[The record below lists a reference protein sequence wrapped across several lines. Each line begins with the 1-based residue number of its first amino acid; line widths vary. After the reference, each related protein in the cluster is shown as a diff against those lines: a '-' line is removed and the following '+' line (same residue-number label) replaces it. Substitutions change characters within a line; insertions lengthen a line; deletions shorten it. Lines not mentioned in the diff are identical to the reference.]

1 MRRFVRSVNPKQ
13 YYHKDKDNHK
23 NIILDVLLYPSSI
36 SFSGA
41 ENEWCAPRDSEIKS
55 ANQYI
60 NNKNLSWAT
69 PFSDWIGLQ
78 NNIVSSN
85 MDLESLS
92 KTNHNHI
99 SFSTAETDF
108 CLPYAKEKEKDKDI
122 IKYKNNSK
130 KNLYNNYGLNISFAT
145 PESDF
150 TTCDIKENNDKSI
163 TIEEALSP
171 STQARVLT
179 KADNTLHI
187 EHVNEA
193 WTRLCGY
200 TNENSYGKTLK
211 ILQGEHTNKHVAN
224 EFVSNLQKGKI
235 SEAIII
241 NYDKWGRGFHNHVK
255 ATPVISNDSGNIKT
269 THYLA
274 VLNDI
279 GEFNIN
285 DTKIKQINIY

>member
-1 MRRFVRSVNPKQ
+1 MNRFAHSLTSRRL
-13 YYHKDKDNHK
+13 NHK
-23 NIILDVLLYPSSI
+23 NIMVDVLLYPSSI

-55 ANQYI
+55 ANHYI

-69 PFSDWIGLQ
+69 PFSDWIGLK

-85 MDLESLS
+85 MEVESLL

-108 CLPYAKEKEKDKDI
+108 CLPYAKEKEI

-130 KNLYNNYGLNISFAT
+130 NNSKNNLYNNYDLNISFAT

-150 TTCDIKENNDKSI
+150 TTCDIKYMDEKTI

-179 KADNTLHI
+179 KADNTLLI
-187 EHVNEA
+187 EHVNES

-211 ILQGEHTNKHVAN
+211 MLQGEHTNKDIAN
-224 EFVSNLQKGKI
+224 EFVRNLQKGNT

-241 NYDKWGRGFHNHVK
+241 NYDKWGRGFYNHVK
-255 ATPVISNDSGNIKT
+255 ATPVISNVSGNIKI

-279 GEFNIN
+279 GEFKIN

>member
-1 MRRFVRSVNPKQ
+1 MSTPL
-13 YYHKDKDNHK
+13 KDKR
-23 NIILDVLLYPSSI
+23 ITLDVLLYPTSI

-41 ENEWCAPRDSEIKS
+41 ENEWCAPRDTEIKS
-55 ANQYI
+55 SNPYI

-69 PFSDWIGLQ
+69 PFSDWVGSK

-85 MDLESLS
+85 VELEAFR
-92 KTNHNHI
+92 KTNHNHNHNHI

-108 CLPYAKEKEKDKDI
+108 CLPYAKEKEI
-122 IKYKNNSK
+122 IKYKTNSK
-130 KNLYNNYGLNISFAT
+130 KNLYDNYGLNISFAT
-145 PESDF
+145 PDSDF
-150 TTCDIKENNDKSI
+150 TNYSIQDKDEKTI

-193 WTRLCGY
+193 WCRLCGY

-211 ILQGEHTNKHVAN
+211 LIQGEHTSKDIAN
-224 EFVSNLQKGKI
+224 RFVRNLQKGKT

-241 NYDKWGRGFHNHVK
+241 NYDKWGRGFYNHVK
-255 ATPVISNDSGNIKT
+255 ATPVISNDSGIIKT
-269 THYLA
+269 THYLS

-279 GEFNIN
+279 GEFKIN
-285 DTKIKQINIY
+285 DTHNKIKQMNIN

>member
-1 MRRFVRSVNPKQ
+1 MNRFAHSLRTRRL
-13 YYHKDKDNHK
+13 NHK
-23 NIILDVLLYPSSI
+23 NIMLDILLYPSSI

-55 ANQYI
+55 ANNYI

-69 PFSDWIGLQ
+69 PFSDWIGLK
-78 NNIVSSN
+78 NNIVSPK
-85 MDLESLS
+85 MELETFT

-108 CLPYAKEKEKDKDI
+108 CLPYVKEKEI

-130 KNLYNNYGLNISFAT
+130 KNLYNNYGLNISFST

-150 TTCDIKENNDKSI
+150 TSCYIKDNDEKTI

-211 ILQGEHTNKHVAN
+211 ILQGEHTNKDIAN
-224 EFVSNLQKGKI
+224 EFVCNLQKGKR

-279 GEFNIN
+279 GEFKIN
-285 DTKIKQINIY
+285 YAKIKQKNIY

>member
-1 MRRFVRSVNPKQ
+1 MNRYAHSLMATSL
-13 YYHKDKDNHK
+13 KDKK
-23 NIILDVLLYPSSI
+23 IILDTLLYPTSI
-36 SFSGA
+36 SFSGP

-55 ANQYI
+55 ANSYI

-69 PFSDWIGLQ
+69 PFSDWIGIQ
-78 NNIVSSN
+78 NNITSSN
-85 MDLESLS
+85 IEIVNLL
-92 KTNHNHI
+92 KTNHNHNHI

-108 CLPYAKEKEKDKDI
+108 CLPYAKEKEI
-122 IKYKNNSK
+122 IKYKDNSK
-130 KNLYNNYGLNISFAT
+130 KYIYNNYGLNISFAT

-150 TTCDIKENNDKSI
+150 TSFDIKNMDQKII

-171 STQARVLT
+171 SSQARVLT

-211 ILQGEHTNKHVAN
+211 ILQGEHTNKDIAN
-224 EFVSNLQKGKI
+224 EFVSNLQKGKA

-255 ATPVISNDSGNIKT
+255 ATPVISNVSGNIKT

-279 GEFNIN
+279 GEFKIN
-285 DTKIKQINIY
+285 DTDNKIKQININ

>member
-1 MRRFVRSVNPKQ
+1 MNRFAHSLRTRRL
-13 YYHKDKDNHK
+13 NHK
-23 NIILDVLLYPSSI
+23 NIMLDILLYPSSI

-55 ANQYI
+55 ANNYI

-69 PFSDWIGLQ
+69 PFSDWIGLK
-78 NNIVSSN
+78 NNIVSSK
-85 MDLESLS
+85 MELETFT

-108 CLPYAKEKEKDKDI
+108 CLPYAKEKEI

-130 KNLYNNYGLNISFAT
+130 KNLYNNYGLNISFST

-150 TTCDIKENNDKSI
+150 TSCYIKDNDEKTI

-211 ILQGEHTNKHVAN
+211 ILQGEHTNKDIAN
-224 EFVSNLQKGKI
+224 EFVSNLQKGKT

-279 GEFNIN
+279 GEFKIN
-285 DTKIKQINIY
+285 YAKIKQRNIY

>member
-1 MRRFVRSVNPKQ
+1 MNRYAHSLMSVSL
-13 YYHKDKDNHK
+13 KDKK
-23 NIILDVLLYPSSI
+23 ILLDTLLYPTSI

-55 ANQYI
+55 ANSYI

-69 PFSDWIGLQ
+69 PFSYWIGIQ
-78 NNIVSSN
+78 NNITSSN
-85 MDLESLS
+85 IEIVNLL

-108 CLPYAKEKEKDKDI
+108 CLPYAKEKEI
-122 IKYKNNSK
+122 IKYKDNSK
-130 KNLYNNYGLNISFAT
+130 KYIYNNYGLNISFAT

-150 TTCDIKENNDKSI
+150 TTCDINYNDEKTI
-163 TIEEALSP
+163 TIEEAISP

-211 ILQGEHTNKHVAN
+211 ILQGEHTNKDIAN
-224 EFVSNLQKGKI
+224 EFVSNLQKGKA

-255 ATPVISNDSGNIKT
+255 ATPVISNVSGNIKT

-279 GEFNIN
+279 GEFKIN
-285 DTKIKQINIY
+285 DTHNKIKQMNIN

>member
-1 MRRFVRSVNPKQ
+1 MNRFAHSLTSRRL
-13 YYHKDKDNHK
+13 NHK
-23 NIILDVLLYPSSI
+23 NIMLDILLYPSSI

-41 ENEWCAPRDSEIKS
+41 ENEWCAPRYSEIKS
-55 ANQYI
+55 ANNYI

-85 MDLESLS
+85 MELETFT

-108 CLPYAKEKEKDKDI
+108 CLPYTKEKEI

-130 KNLYNNYGLNISFAT
+130 KNLYNNYGLNISFST

-150 TTCDIKENNDKSI
+150 TGCDIKDNDEKTI

-211 ILQGEHTNKHVAN
+211 ILQGEHTNKDIAN
-224 EFVSNLQKGKI
+224 EFVSNLQKGKT

-279 GEFNIN
+279 GEFKIN

>member
-1 MRRFVRSVNPKQ
+1 MNRFAHSLRTRRL
-13 YYHKDKDNHK
+13 NHK
-23 NIILDVLLYPSSI
+23 NIMLDILLYPSSI

-55 ANQYI
+55 ANNYI

-69 PFSDWIGLQ
+69 PFSDWIGLK
-78 NNIVSSN
+78 NNIVSSK
-85 MDLESLS
+85 MELETFT

-108 CLPYAKEKEKDKDI
+108 CLPYAKEKEI

-150 TTCDIKENNDKSI
+150 TSCYIKDNDEKTI

>member
-1 MRRFVRSVNPKQ
+1 MNRFAHSLRTRRL
-13 YYHKDKDNHK
+13 NHK
-23 NIILDVLLYPSSI
+23 NIMLDILLYPSSI

-55 ANQYI
+55 ANNYI

-69 PFSDWIGLQ
+69 PFSDWIGLK
-78 NNIVSSN
+78 NNIVSSK
-85 MDLESLS
+85 MELETFT

-108 CLPYAKEKEKDKDI
+108 CLPYAKEKEI

-211 ILQGEHTNKHVAN
+211 ILQGEHTNKDIAN
-224 EFVSNLQKGKI
+224 EFVSNLQKGKA

-279 GEFNIN
+279 GEFKIN
-285 DTKIKQINIY
+285 YAKIKQKNIY